1 MRLSSLHVAL
11 FVVPLFLAGCG
22 DGWEAQ
28 RTTDIVPYGNTRTAG
43 SGVVY
48 VRAKMLPEKEI
59 VVEQSEP
66 EIKPADEVFTR
77 AQTKGAV
84 VPPPAAKVD
93 APVKEEAAK
102 EEKKTEVK
110 EAQKEE
116 PAKAEET
123 KAPEP
128 NNQIA
133 PASGIEKSAPA
144 IEQKKTYEQIID
156 EKQGSISPADVEPHA
171 GTQGIERSTSSTYHS
186 PDGKASLEI
195 VTVPE
200 EVNIESK
207 SNKSVMPVN
216 EISSPMM
223 DVYNREYEAE
233 KSLEEIYSTPF

>member
-11 FVVPLFLAGCG
+11 FMVPLFLAGCG

-66 EIKPADEVFTR
+66 EIKTADEVFTR

-102 EEKKTEVK
+102 EDKKTEIK
-110 EAQKEE
+110 EAQKDA
-116 PAKAEET
+116 PKAEEIKT
-123 KAPEP
+123 TEP
-128 NNQIA
+128 ANQIA
-133 PASGIEKSAPA
+133 PASGLEKSAPA

-156 EKQGSISPADVEPHA
+156 EKQGSVAPADVEPHA
-171 GTQGIERSTSSTYHS
+171 GISLPSNTSTYHS

>member
-11 FVVPLFLAGCG
+11 FMVPLFLAGCG

-48 VRAKMLPEKEI
+48 VRAKMLPEKKI

-66 EIKPADEVFTR
+66 EIKTADEVFTR

-84 VPPPAAKVD
+84 VPPPAAKLD

-102 EEKKTEVK
+102 EEKKTEIK
-110 EAQKEE
+110 EAQKDVPKPEEIKTTE
-116 PAKAEET
+116 PA
-123 KAPEP
+123 
-128 NNQIA
+128 NQIA
-133 PASGIEKSAPA
+133 PASGAEKSAPA

-171 GTQGIERSTSSTYHS
+171 GISLPGNSSTYHS

-223 DVYNREYEAE
+223 DIYNREYEAE

>member
-84 VPPPAAKVD
+84 VPPPASKIE

-102 EEKKTEVK
+102 EDKKTEVK

-116 PAKAEET
+116 PAKAAET
-123 KAPEP
+123 KSTEP
-128 NNQIA
+128 AEQIA
-133 PASGIEKSAPA
+133 PASGLEKSAPA

-156 EKQGSISPADVEPHA
+156 EKQGSVAPADVEPHA
-171 GTQGIERSTSSTYHS
+171 GISLPGKTSTYHS